1 MNITKLHFVVL
12 MLSVGAAQ
20 AEMKALEDEV
30 LSSVSGQSGI
40 TIDLESRFEMGELA
54 YFDDGRGLAL
64 QGIRMSSAADPL
76 QLAEYRLDLDILTN
90 GDLSL
95 AFKSGNVARFEIEEI
110 RFVDAPGLVP
120 VATDPSIGGIFVDY
134 EIDGSLLSHNRG
146 NSRLGSNNVLGGMY
160 DIDFSISNG
169 RLGYRTNGNEFFLD
183 DVSLDVSALGTVFGV
198 TPGGDF
204 NLEIPNLLAELKVG
218 AIRYS
223 NNPANHGVSN
233 DVGTG
238 LELPSY
244 GSLWLKT
251 DLSTD
256 LFITA
261 GGADGLSGM
270 VINADT
276 QINRMDIAWGD
287 DSDWANTG
295 YWIGALGITGSSTLT
310 NMSLDVL
317 EDPDA
322 GVNLSQDY
330 GVGLALA
337 FERLDADLH
346 VADFVLGETKANIDA
361 YVLNDATPIK
371 SVGSFDLSLALADGI
386 YHTDTL
392 TNRVLIQAGG
402 NVAAG
407 YQGLR
412 LDTQLSLI
420 SPANESNFVYTDDGN
435 SVMYSGL
442 EAFVDGDITLDI
454 TSAGDLNGTTFYD
467 GLRLGFEDLAFGY
480 RVEGARVAEST
491 GDTADLETKSLQ
503 AAQRNEGFTGLTGL
517 LGAPSFEGN
526 LNGHITLAPG
536 GNEGQEGITINS
548 DIEVTDGAMATF
560 LQSDGTGKGVWL
572 SGLDYDVHLR
582 DMMLDVT
589 AEGLK
594 IYEGES
600 WSRLDVTDFKIGGQ
614 LTGASFG
621 GLILESYE
629 VASETVISA
638 GGAGTVCIGGVGGD
652 AASCVADN
660 GRWDDRGTQGL
671 TIETKRHLKSK
682 VDAENKRNRLTWHTG
697 RDGEGTGAP
706 DKDTGFKLIFDNY
719 TTNDG
724 NGLTDDFGIQT
735 EYNLDIARAPVIKKS
750 TGNDSNGIYGEK
762 GWEKVM
768 LSDGTYTYM
777 DPASMTATDFA
788 NRPVGIAVRT
798 NTQFKELDIE
808 RVNLSHPVGGESTLL
823 YGMKLQNFNITT
835 DITATP
841 LD

>member
-1 MNITKLHFVVL
+1 MNISKLSFIALLLIPGVVH
-12 MLSVGAAQ
+12 
-20 AEMKALEDEV
+20 AEMKALEDDV
-30 LSSVSGQSGI
+30 LSTVSGQSGI
-40 TIDLESRFEMGELA
+40 TIDLESRFEMGELS

-95 AFKSGNVARFEIEEI
+95 AFKSANVARFEIEEI
-110 RFVDAPGLVP
+110 RFVDTPGIVP
-120 VATDPSIGGIFVDY
+120 ITSDPSIGGIFVDY
-134 EIDGSLLSHNRG
+134 QIDGSLRSYNRG
-146 NSRLGSNNVLGGMY
+146 NSRLGSNNVLGGLY

-183 DVSLDVSALGTVFGV
+183 EVSLDVSALGTIFGV
-198 TPGGDF
+198 TPVGDF

-238 LELPSY
+238 AALPSY
-244 GSLWLKT
+244 GSLWLKV

-261 GGADGLSGM
+261 GGADGLAGM

-276 QINRMDIAWGD
+276 LINRMDIAWGD
-287 DSDWANTG
+287 DTNWAETG
-295 YWIGALGITGSSTLT
+295 YWVGALGISGTSKLT
-310 NMSLDVL
+310 NMSFDVL
-317 EDPDA
+317 QDSDA
-322 GVNLSQDY
+322 GINLSKDY

-346 VADFVLGETKANIDA
+346 IEDFVLGETKANIDA
-361 YVLNDATPIK
+361 YLLDGSTAVK

-386 YHTDTL
+386 YHTEPL
-392 TNRVLIQAGG
+392 SNRVLIQAGG
-402 NVAAG
+402 NAAAG

-435 SVMYSGL
+435 SVMYSRL
-442 EAFVDGDITLDI
+442 EGFVDGDITLDV
-454 TSAGDLNGTTFYD
+454 TTAGSLNGTTFYD
-467 GLRLGFEDLAFGY
+467 GLRLGFEDVAFGY
-480 RVEGARVAEST
+480 RVEGLRVAEST
-491 GDTADLETKSLQ
+491 GNTADLETKSLQ
-503 AAQRNEGFTGLTGL
+503 AAQKYDGLSGLTGL

-536 GNEGQEGITINS
+536 GREGQEGITINS
-548 DIEVTDGAMATF
+548 DIEV
-560 LQSDGTGKGVWL
+560 SDGVMSTFQQADGSGKGIWL
-572 SGLDYDVHLR
+572 SGLNYDVHLR
-582 DMMLDVT
+582 DMMLDVR

-600 WSRLDVTDFKIGGQ
+600 WSRLDVTDFKVGEQ
-614 LTGASFG
+614 ATGASFG

-638 GGAGTVCIGGVGGD
+638 GGAGEVCIGGVGND
-652 AASCVADN
+652 AASCGADN

-671 TIETKRHLKSK
+671 TIATKRHLKNK
-682 VDAENKRNRLTWHTG
+682 VDGENKRNRLTWQTG
-697 RDGEGTGAP
+697 RDGEGTIAP
-706 DKDTGFKLIFDNY
+706 DKTTGFKLIFDNY

-724 NGLTDDFGIQT
+724 NGLTDDFGIQS

-750 TGNDSNGIYGEK
+750 TGNDSNGVYGEK

-768 LSDGTYTYM
+768 LPDGTYVYM
-777 DPASMTATDFA
+777 DPSSMTAADFA